1 MLFLQDLCSKDF
13 KSLMKRMKVCK
24 DEDEY
29 AALWREFNKEILEE
43 PFVPEKMTEVIHSN
57 SK

>member
-1 MLFLQDLCSKDF
+1 
-13 KSLMKRMKVCK
+13 MKKMKHCK

-43 PFVPEKMTEVIHSN
+43 PFVPEKMTEVLHSVLPN
-57 SK
+57 KQGGLYKILENLDP